1 MWNVADWLVA
11 GSVLV
16 LAIAVWAL
24 TRKVR
29 K

>member
-1 MWNVADWLVA
+1 MWDVAYWLVA

-16 LAIAVWAL
+16 LEIAVWAL
-24 TRKVR
+24 TRKVG